1 MPKWYVGCD
10 HAGYK
15 LKVYLIGRLEEL
27 GVEVV
32 DLGTK
37 SESRV
42 DYPDYGAKVA
52 RRVAA
57 ADGHAFGLLLCGTGN
72 GIAMAA
78 NKVPG
83 ARAAVVTD
91 AFTAQATRAHNNA
104 NIIAMG
110 ARVVGAGV
118 AETALRVFRDT
129 EFEGGRHEKRLAKL
143 TALERKRVQ
152 KAPEDASVEHDLSG
166 DEDIG

>member
-15 LKVYLIGRLEEL
+15 LKVYLINRLEEL
-27 GVEVV
+27 GDEVV

-57 ADGHAFGLLLCGTGN
+57 SEGNAFGLLLCGTGI
-72 GIAMAA
+72 GISIAA

-91 AFTAQATRAHNNA
+91 AFTAQASRAHNDA
-104 NIIAMG
+104 NIISMG
-110 ARVVGAGV
+110 ARVIGPGV
-118 AETALRVFRDT
+118 AESALRVFRDSQ
-129 EFEGGRHEKRLAKL
+129 FEGGRHEKRVAKID
-143 TALERKRVQ
+143 ALELKPAHKVL
-152 KAPEDASVEHDLSG
+152 EDASVEHDLSDKEG
-166 DEDIG
+166 G